1 MHRVRHTRSFLLLSV
16 SKYKASS
23 VDLIRSKQCITS
35 VFQTSTLNIEYGE
48 NMFLQDQVKL
58 YNKLVDH
65 APSPIFLTTSENAN
79 TFGTWYLCLKIEHGS
94 SLLFKKTVYDRN
106 HVALSKTGMKQ

>member
-35 VFQTSTLNIEYGE
+35 VFQTSTLNIEYGKD
-48 NMFLQDQVKL
+48 MFLQDQVKL
-58 YNKLVDH
+58 YNKLLDRV
-65 APSPIFLTTSENAN
+65 PSSIYPTISENADI
-79 TFGTWYLCLKIEHGS
+79 FGDGYFCLDIEYGE
-94 SLLFKKTVYDRN
+94 SLLF
-106 HVALSKTGMKQ
+106 